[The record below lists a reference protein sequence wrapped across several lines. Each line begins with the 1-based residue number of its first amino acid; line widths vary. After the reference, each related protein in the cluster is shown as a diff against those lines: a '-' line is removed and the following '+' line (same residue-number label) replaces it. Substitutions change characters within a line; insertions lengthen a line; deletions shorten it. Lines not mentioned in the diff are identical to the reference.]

1 MESNRKLIAT
11 MILSRYNLKNITNP
25 SVQIP
30 EDALFELPEKIL
42 QFGTGVLLRG
52 LPDYFI
58 DKANRQGIFN
68 GRIVIVKSTSK
79 GDSTAFNKQDG
90 LYTQCVRGI
99 EDGERVEENI
109 INSSISRVLSSA
121 TEWEQILECAH
132 NRNMQVI
139 ISNTTEVGIQLVNDD
154 IRRHPPVSFPGKLLA
169 FLYERFRAFEGSAH
183 SGIVIVP
190 TELIP
195 ENGKKLES
203 IVLELAH
210 LNGLEDEFI
219 SWLEEHNCFCNSLV
233 DRIVPGMPD
242 DARQAELISD
252 LGYTD
257 NLLITSE
264 AYKLWAIEGNEDI
277 KKTLSFAQADKGVI
291 IAPCIDSYRELK
303 LRLLNGTHTLSC
315 GLAFLAGCDTVKE
328 AMDDEKVAGF
338 IQELMLTELAP
349 AIPYNIDQNEAAAFG
364 ASVLDRFRNPEI
376 RHQWIN
382 ITVQYSSKMKMRC
395 LPLLLKHYSG
405 NNTVPELFAL
415 GFAAYLAFLK
425 PVSLEQ
431 DQYYGETNGMSYP
444 IQDNL
449 AEVFYK
455 RWLEFDPAG
464 VVEEVLRD
472 NAFWGEDLY
481 ILPGFAEAVL
491 ENLNIILASGVKK
504 AIEKTKNKKTVA
516 A

>member
-1 MESNRKLIAT
+1 
-11 MILSRYNLKNITNP
+11 MILSRYTLKNITNP
-25 SVQIP
+25 AIEIP
-30 EDALFELPEKIL
+30 EDSVFELPEKVL

-79 GDSTAFNKQDG
+79 GDSTAFDKQDG

-99 EDGERVEENI
+99 EGGKQVEENI
-109 INSSISRVLSSA
+109 INSSVSRVLSSS

-132 NRNMQVI
+132 NRNMQII

-169 FLYERFRAFEGSAH
+169 FLYERFRAFEGSAK
-183 SGIVIVP
+183 SGMVIIP
-190 TELIP
+190 TELITD
-195 ENGKKLES
+195 NGKKLES

-242 DARQAELISD
+242 EERMAELRNE

-264 AYKLWAIEGNEDI
+264 AYKLWAIEGNENI
-277 KKTLSFAQADKGVI
+277 KKILSFAEVDKGVI
-291 IAPCIDSYRELK
+291 IEPCIDRYRELK

-315 GLAFLAGCDTVKE
+315 GLAFLAGCDTVKD
-328 AMDDEKVAGF
+328 AMDDAKVSAF
-338 IQELMLTELAP
+338 IQELMLSELAP
-349 AIPYNIDQNEAAAFG
+349 AIPYNIDRNEAAAFG
-364 ASVLDRFRNPEI
+364 ASVLDRFRNPDI
-376 RHQWIN
+376 RHRWIN

-395 LPLLLKHYSG
+395 LPLLMKHYSMHD
-405 NNTVPELFAL
+405 TVPELFAL
-415 GFAAYLAFLK
+415 GFAAYLAFLR
-425 PVSLEQ
+425 PVAEEGNN
-431 DQYYGETNGMSYP
+431 YYGEKNGVRYLVNDDM
-444 IQDNL
+444 

-455 RWLEFDPAG
+455 RWSELNASG

-472 NAFWGEDLY
+472 NAFWGEDLHM
-481 ILPGFAEAVL
+481 LPGFAEAVT
-491 ENLNIILASGVKK
+491 ENLNLILDSGMNE
-504 AIEKTKNKKTVA
+504 AIEKTKSKKTVA